1 MKFKLVL
8 SEDRFDRDMNN
19 FLCTK
24 FKDDLQARPRKSLET
39 VNGRERNIS
48 KSLVENIINVIK
60 DTAEARDYQVSD
72 RFVYLCRCFIVSDII
87 KLFSL
92 L

>member
-8 SEDRFDRDMNN
+8 SEGRFDRDLTNV
-19 FLCTK
+19 LCSK
-24 FKDDLQARPRKSLET
+24 FKDDLQARPGKSLET

-48 KSLVENIINVIK
+48 KALVENITNLIK
-60 DTAEARDYQVSD
+60 DTAEAHDYQVSA
-72 RFVYLCRCFIVSDII
+72 RFVYFCRCLIVPDII